1 MGSVQTGIEMQD
13 QFSNVLMSF
22 INNMTAAVTAANSFS
37 DVMNQNINT
46 GGLSDVR
53 SEIQSVTEELN
64 ALNQS
69 AQQPISPTVSAGG
82 QSVQQ
87 FNEQIEQTQG
97 LLQRVSNIQQQLNT
111 ESQQF
116 DVLPDDTQVKI
127 QGLNRSL
134 LEMQAAMEQV
144 LQNPFNMP
152 TEAVEAELASL
163 QNRIRQTIQEQSAL
177 NETLSH
183 MDVEIEQPPPVQ
195 IPVEWQTDNLE
206 VFTSTGIDR
215 FRQEI
220 QSANTML
227 EQLSDTQNEI
237 ARQAFNTNVLPPSAF
252 QDMNRL
258 ATRINAIRQRIGQ
271 IENNSLNLG
280 TDRVNG
286 ELERLRTQ
294 LSQAVQQQ
302 NELNSAIDRM
312 DVRGANSA
320 YLQLSQTIGN
330 TEAYIRDNI
339 NEQGVFND
347 TINEGTEKAN
357 SLIGT
362 IKGAIAAYATVNT
375 VKSALNASDELMQT
389 RSRLNLMNDGLQS
402 TDDLVN
408 MAYIAAQD
416 ARGEFGAM
424 ASVIARFGN
433 NAKDAFSSSA
443 EVVQFAGLVQKQMTI
458 AGASTDEA
466 SNAMLQL
473 SQALGSGVLRG
484 DELNS
489 IFENAPN
496 LIQNIADYLNVPI
509 GEIREMAADGE
520 ISAGIVK
527 KAIFAAT
534 DDINAKFNSMPM
546 TWGQVWTS
554 LQNTA
559 TMAFKPILQRMNEI
573 ANSEQFQVFTTNAIN
588 AMATVAG
595 ILLQVFD
602 LIGTIGQFAAD
613 HWDVLSPII
622 YGVVGA
628 LAAYLAILAVYNTVQ
643 AISNGLKAL
652 AAFQESVHAAAT
664 MMSTGATFAATAAQY
679 GLNAAM
685 YACPIVWIIMLIIAL
700 IAIIY
705 AVCAAIAK
713 LTGIAN
719 SGLGVITGRVNVV
732 IQFFK
737 NLGLQV
743 ANIALGIGKAIEAVA
758 FNIMT
763 AFGNAIKSVQSWW
776 YGLLSTVLTVVAKVC
791 EALNKLPFVEFDY
804 SGITNAADDYAAK
817 SAAVA
822 NSKQDYRS
830 VADAFN
836 AGMSTYDTFQSGWKS
851 DAFKAGAAWGDGVS
865 NKVSNAFKN
874 KSTYVPQA
882 SDYSNAIANSGNGA
896 ADLANAKN
904 GATTAK
910 NTGDT
915 AKAAQKAAQSL
926 DITGENLKYIKD
938 MAEREYV
945 NRFTTAKIKVKQT
958 NHNNVNSNMDLDGIN
973 EYLRSDLEQRMAA
986 TAEGVH

>member
-13 QFSNVLMSF
+13 QFSSVLMSF

-46 GGLSDVR
+46 SGLSDVR
-53 SEIQSVTEELN
+53 SEIQSVAEEMN
-64 ALNQS
+64 TLNQS
-69 AQQPISPTVSAGG
+69 AELPISPTVSAEV

-87 FNEQIEQTQG
+87 INEQIEQTQG
-97 LLQRVSNIQQQLNT
+97 LLQRVSNIQQQLSA
-111 ESQQF
+111 ESQRF
-116 DVLPDDTQVKI
+116 DVIPDDVKVKV
-127 QGLNRSL
+127 QGLNNNL
-134 LEMQAAMEQV
+134 LEMQAAMNQIAE
-144 LQNPFNMP
+144 NPFDMP

-163 QNRIRQTIQEQSAL
+163 QNRIRETIQEQLAL

-195 IPVEWQTDNLE
+195 IPVEWQTDNLG
-206 VFTSTGIDR
+206 VFTSTGVDR
-215 FRQEI
+215 FRQEV

-237 ARQAFNTNVLPPSAF
+237 ARQAFNTNVLPPSATRN
-252 QDMNRL
+252 MTNL
-258 ATRINAIRQRIGQ
+258 AVRIDNVRERIQQ
-271 IENNSLNLG
+271 IENNPLNLG
-280 TDRVNG
+280 TDRANS
-286 ELERLRTQ
+286 ELEQLRSQ
-294 LSQAVQQQ
+294 LSQAVTQQ
-302 NELNSAIDRM
+302 NEMNSAIDRM
-312 DVRGANSA
+312 DVQSANSA
-320 YLQLSQTIGN
+320 YLQLSQTISN
-330 TEAYIRDNI
+330 TERYIRDNV
-339 NEQGVFND
+339 NEQGEFNQAI
-347 TINEGTEKAN
+347 TEGTENAN
-357 SLIGT
+357 NLIST
-362 IKGAIAAYATVNT
+362 IKGAVAAYATVNT

-402 TDDLVN
+402 TEDLVN

-458 AGASTDEA
+458 AGASTQEA
-466 SNAMLQL
+466 ANAMLQL

-489 IFENAPN
+489 IFEQAPN

-509 GEIREMAADGE
+509 GKIREMAADGE
-520 ISAGIVK
+520 ISADIVK
-527 KAIFAAT
+527 NAIFAAT

-559 TMAFKPILQRMNEI
+559 TMAFQPILQRLNEI
-573 ANSEQFQVFTTNAIN
+573 ASSEQFQVFTTNAIN

-602 LIGTIGQFAAD
+602 LIGTVGQFAAD

-622 YGVVGA
+622 YTVVGA
-628 LAAYLAILAVYNTVQ
+628 LGAYLAVL
-643 AISNGLKAL
+643 AISNGIKAI
-652 AAFQESVHAAAT
+652 AAFRESVHAAAT
-664 MMSTGATFAATAAQY
+664 AMSTGATFAQTAAQH
-679 GLNAAM
+679 GLNAALL
-685 YACPIVWIIMLIIAL
+685 ACPLTWIILLIIAL
-700 IAIIY
+700 IAVVI
-705 AVCAAIAK
+705 AVANHIAK
-713 LTGIAN
+713 MGGTATTAF
-719 SGLGVITGRVNVV
+719 GVITGGVNVV

-743 ANIALGIGKAIEAVA
+743 ANIALGIGNAIAAVA
-758 FNIMT
+758 SNIMT

-776 YGLLSTVLTVVAKVC
+776 YGLLSTVLNVVAGIC

-804 SGITNAADDYAAK
+804 SGITNAADEYAAK

-822 NSKQDYRS
+822 NSKEDYRS

-836 AGMSTYDTFQSGWKS
+836 DGMTTFNAFQDDWAS
-851 DAFKAGAAWGDGVS
+851 DAYKAGAKWGDGIS
-865 NKVSNAFKN
+865 NKVSKAVKGIKTNIP
-874 KSTYVPQA
+874 TPG
-882 SDYSNAIANSGNGA
+882 DYPNAIANSGNKA
-896 ADLANAKN
+896 SEI
-904 GATTAK
+904 AK

-915 AKAAQKAAQSL
+915 AKSAQKAAQQL

-938 MAEREYV
+938 MAEREYI

-958 NHNNVNSNMDLDGIN
+958 NHNNVNNNMDLDGIN